1 MWCLILNIKYIYEYI
16 VVIEIMIVD
25 IYIKMYIIG
34 FIIFGLIRL
43 F

>member
-34 FIIFGLIRL
+34 FIIFGLIR
-43 F
+43 